1 MLEAPKHDL
10 GYTIKPLPPIP
21 SSAGSERRVSSAPAK
36 TQHKKD
42 DTGSNPA
49 PSNVNDFTESK
60 GQSDDSSFD
69 TSRQNAISPEER
81 VFLTQVQF
89 IFYKQTKFNLLK
101 N

>member
-1 MLEAPKHDL
+1 MLMLEAPKHDL

-81 VFLTQVQF
+81 VFLTQVLYSSYF
-89 IFYKQTKFNLLK
+89 TNK
-101 N
+101 